1 MFSFK
6 HLSKYLLALSLC
18 LILAACGGG
27 APVTFEQVPVPGDAQ
42 ESTTDDPIITSMQD
56 SMKQSM
62 GDKVSTFEVK
72 TYTISSEWATIQS
85 FYDEQ
90 LKTSDWK
97 SESQLNVD
105 TDIIK
110 MQGWTRGALAGEQAL
125 IVGYYTSLMGDEPY
139 LMVMLASE

>member
-6 HLSKYLLALSLC
+6 HLSKYLLALGLC

-27 APVTFEQVPVPGDAQ
+27 APVTFEQVPVPSDAQ
-42 ESTTDDPIITSMQD
+42 ESTTSDPVITSMQD

-62 GDKVSTFEVK
+62 GDKVSKFEFK
-72 TYTISSEWATIQS
+72 TYTISSEWTTIQS

-97 SESQLNVD
+97 AEEQLSVD
-105 TDIIK
+105 ADIIK

-125 IVGYYTSLMGDEPY
+125 IVGYYTSLMGEEPY